1 MEERFARFCD
11 ELEKDLEKAA
21 KQDQRVKGIWE
32 KLKTLARENQD
43 DQKVRLLFVELKASL
58 KNIGVDLEQLLEKGK
73 KTLPPRSP

>member
-21 KQDQRVKGIWE
+21 KQDQRVKEVWE
-32 KLKTLARENQD
+32 KIKTLARENQD

-58 KNIGVDLEQLLEKGK
+58 KNIGVDLEQLLEEGK